1 MAFTKKYSR
10 LVESVIKD
18 RGEAYF
24 RQRRVNVVKGS
35 ARSLTATVRGT
46 SNYEISLSLT
56 TGFRSVATAPTTK
69 RTWRCASTSGPRCSK
84 PNVRVIF
91 LPPLTPGL
99 RESFMEKERTPGM
112 KKTRRDLADAI
123 INADNSLIRNLV
135 REDLELL
142 LS

>member
-46 SNYEISLSLT
+46 SNYEISLSNNGL
-56 TGFRSVATAPTTK
+56 SVSCDCPYYEENLEVCKHIWAAMLEAQ
-69 RTWRCASTSGPRCSK
+69 RQGHLSAAAYIGPAR
-84 PNVRVIF
+84 IIY
-91 LPPLTPGL
+91 G
-99 RESFMEKERTPGM
+99 EGE
-112 KKTRRDLADAI
+112 DAW
-123 INADNSLIRNLV
+123 DE
-135 REDLELL
+135 ED
-142 LS
+142 